1 MTGLPTG
8 ALTSTNSSPDG
19 GQPDWL
25 TSLISTVLRQKL
37 PTMIIAAG
45 TSSTYFNEACRSI
58 ALSPTAIQGAPLDE
72 VSSSM
77 MRLLENVLD
86 AGWAG
91 DASTARNLNLTVEGP
106 EGVRDV
112 WLEVSVSPINVSQR
126 VAALLCILQ
135 DVTEEHVFEE
145 RAKAAEAR
153 AAAVTELIP
162 AFLWRVDP
170 RGTVRWMNDR
180 FQTYLG
186 VGLQEARDNGW
197 AGWLHPSDRD
207 RILAEWG
214 LSVAS
219 GSPFEQNHRFR
230 NASGGFAWFATRVLP
245 QFDSAGTLIGWHGAA
260 VPMADHA
267 ANPSP
272 TDRQILWVAD
282 PTDWSMR
289 FLNVDPASG
298 WPTRDISEA
307 VPWETHLSAVHEE
320 DRSSV
325 QSAFEMLVGGQAA
338 DAVYRVRTRSGDVL
352 AIEEAGFPMREP
364 DGDISRIVGMSRIR
378 TVTPAEITIIDPGT
392 RCGTLRLALEREGYR
407 IRIIKSLS
415 AAAKARGLVSGVI
428 YCSSSTVADILHATD
443 ALRRELPGIPLIVMG
458 DPTATPREIF
468 ALHNAGV
475 ADILS
480 YDAPDAE
487 NALTIQKF
495 LDSVHDVSDLST
507 PSDDTKDR
515 LGRLTSR
522 EREILELAVAGG
534 TSKTIGRALNLSPRT
549 VEHHRSKAL
558 DKLGVNSVAHAA
570 PLVLP

>member
-1 MTGLPTG
+1 MSWAPPC
-8 ALTSTNSSPDG
+8 TSATHP
-19 GQPDWL
+19 P
-25 TSLISTVLRQKL
+25 
-37 PTMIIAAG
+37 P
-45 TSSTYFNEACRSI
+45 C
-58 ALSPTAIQGAPLDE
+58 
-72 VSSSM
+72 
-77 MRLLENVLD
+77 RLLPARPRPADVL
-86 AGWAG
+86 G
-91 DASTARNLNLTVEGP
+91 DGL
-106 EGVRDV
+106 
-112 WLEVSVSPINVSQR
+112 
-126 VAALLCILQ
+126 
-135 DVTEEHVFEE
+135 EEHDLAGG
-145 RAKAAEAR
+145 R
-153 AAAVTELIP
+153 
-162 AFLWRVDP
+162 
-170 RGTVRWMNDR
+170 
-180 FQTYLG
+180 
-186 VGLQEARDNGW
+186 LQERCR
-197 AGWLHPSDRD
+197 HQRRD
-207 RILAEWG
+207 RA
-214 LSVAS
+214 
-219 GSPFEQNHRFR
+219 
-230 NASGGFAWFATRVLP
+230 
-245 QFDSAGTLIGWHGAA
+245 
-260 VPMADHA
+260 
-267 ANPSP
+267 
-272 TDRQILWVAD
+272 
-282 PTDWSMR
+282 
-289 FLNVDPASG
+289 
-298 WPTRDISEA
+298 
-307 VPWETHLSAVHEE
+307 
-320 DRSSV
+320 
-325 QSAFEMLVGGQAA
+325 VGGQAA

-364 DGDISRIVGMSRIR
+364 DGTISRIVGISRIR

-392 RCGTLRLALEREGYR
+392 RCGTLRLALEHEGYR

-475 ADILS
+475 AAILS

-558 DKLGVNSVAHAA
+558 DKLGVSSVAHAA